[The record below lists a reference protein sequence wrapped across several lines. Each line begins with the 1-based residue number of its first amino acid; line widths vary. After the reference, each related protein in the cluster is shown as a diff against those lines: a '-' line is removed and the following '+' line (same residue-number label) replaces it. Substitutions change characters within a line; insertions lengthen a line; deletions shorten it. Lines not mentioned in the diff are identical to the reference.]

1 MSFMKPKTETK
12 RRKVGKSNDRK
23 KPRGMFE
30 TILGQRNV
38 NLEQQ
43 KKLLRLAKAR
53 LQRDIDEVDMI
64 NTRIAQQENELDNF
78 EEDINSQEKTSS
90 FISISPD
97 IKSEVKHQYTV
108 LIKTEADLKQAIKQ
122 VRLEIE
128 EANMTMK
135 TTQSDLDAMSIQEME
150 QQLQEKIII
159 VQVLKE
165 LVDSMN
171 MELLTR
177 ENEVMALE
185 LDAVQHHKLV
195 KEMMDEKQELEDRKM
210 RLMEEKAEL
219 DRENEAELRRS
230 QRLSEKHGMLECQL
244 NEALL
249 KREHLMRY
257 EMELEELY
265 VSVERR
271 RKEAAEAKT
280 KMTEDKIS
288 FVSEQIASMEANE
301 RDIRDSYRSHL
312 ESKFKEEEE
321 MAELETSLEI
331 DEREWNSRIADL
343 EAEDGQTQS
352 MWNAKRER
360 VQSMIDSVSA
370 TLGEMQNKEEIE
382 QEIQKQQE
390 DNNKLREIVQAK
402 KAEID
407 ELKKNLMTREEVES
421 KMQEM
426 TTQLADVM
434 AQEQELRRELLR
446 LEAEESDIMTDEARL
461 KIFRTEVETEKLEIE
476 KRNDLVKQMMD
487 VHQRQLES
495 AQEEYPSTGEA

>member
-1 MSFMKPKTETK
+1 
-12 RRKVGKSNDRK
+12 
-23 KPRGMFE
+23 
-30 TILGQRNV
+30 
-38 NLEQQ
+38 
-43 KKLLRLAKAR
+43 
-53 LQRDIDEVDMI
+53 
-64 NTRIAQQENELDNF
+64 
-78 EEDINSQEKTSS
+78 
-90 FISISPD
+90 
-97 IKSEVKHQYTV
+97 
-108 LIKTEADLKQAIKQ
+108 
-122 VRLEIE
+122 
-128 EANMTMK
+128 
-135 TTQSDLDAMSIQEME
+135 
-150 QQLQEKIII
+150 
-159 VQVLKE
+159 
-165 LVDSMN
+165 
-171 MELLTR
+171 
-177 ENEVMALE
+177 
-185 LDAVQHHKLV
+185 
-195 KEMMDEKQELEDRKM
+195 
-210 RLMEEKAEL
+210 
-219 DRENEAELRRS
+219 
-230 QRLSEKHGMLECQL
+230 
-244 NEALL
+244 
-249 KREHLMRY
+249 
-257 EMELEELY
+257 
-265 VSVERR
+265 
-271 RKEAAEAKT
+271 
-280 KMTEDKIS
+280 
-288 FVSEQIASMEANE
+288 
-301 RDIRDSYRSHL
+301 
-312 ESKFKEEEE
+312 

-487 VHQRQLES
+487 VHKRQLES